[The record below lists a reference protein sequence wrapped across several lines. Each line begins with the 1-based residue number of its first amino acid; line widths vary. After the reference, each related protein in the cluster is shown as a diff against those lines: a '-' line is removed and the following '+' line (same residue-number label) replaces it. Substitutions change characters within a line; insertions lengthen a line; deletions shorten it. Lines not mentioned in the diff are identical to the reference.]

1 MDAQQVDDHSW
12 SVGQAYWLVAAM
24 RILRARHFDIR
35 LLYRRRVTARNVALE
50 ELIIRQREGVALTGF
65 GT

>member
-1 MDAQQVDDHSW
+1 
-12 SVGQAYWLVAAM
+12 M